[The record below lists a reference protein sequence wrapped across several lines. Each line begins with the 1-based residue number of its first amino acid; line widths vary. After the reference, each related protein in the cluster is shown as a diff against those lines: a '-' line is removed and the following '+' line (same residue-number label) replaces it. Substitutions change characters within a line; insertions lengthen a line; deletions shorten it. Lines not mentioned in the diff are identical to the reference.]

1 MDDIA
6 LKQELDEL
14 KKEINYHLYRYH
26 VLDDPVISDLEYD
39 KLAKRLNEIESAHPE
54 WITKDSP
61 SQRIGN
67 APADK
72 FKKVKHPFPILSLA
86 NAFSPEDIRAWYDRI
101 VKLDSRVA
109 SSGFILEPKIDGLT
123 VVLHYHDGI
132 FEMGATRG
140 DGIIGEE
147 ITSNLRTIK
156 AIPLFIPVDK
166 HIEKAPDDFVVRGE
180 AFIFLKQFEKLNK
193 MLEENGERTYQNP
206 RNTASGS
213 LRQLDPT
220 LTAARPLTILCYA
233 IVDSSDALPST
244 QMELLETLKRY
255 GFPVTDKYEYCKDI
269 NAVIDMLPHWQEHRD
284 NLKFEADGVVIKLDN
299 LDVVNDLGFVGKD
312 PRGAIAFKFPAREV
326 TTILKNIGVNVGR
339 TGVLTPVAMLEPVE
353 IGGVIVKQATLHN
366 FDYIAEKDIRIGDR
380 ILLKRAGDVIPYVVG
395 PIVDARIGSE
405 KKFDPPTVCP
415 ACGQEVEHYE
425 GEVAWYCVNSACP
438 AQLVRNIGHF
448 ASRGAMDINGMGEKI
463 VEQVVKAGLVKDAAD
478 IFTIQKEDLLKLE
491 SFASLKADNL
501 LAGIAASKSQSLSR
515 LINALGI
522 HGVGE
527 VMAADL
533 ATNFEDLDELS
544 QAGENRLRQIIGVGP
559 NISAAIID
567 WFLQPGNI
575 KVLAK
580 LKNSGVWPKR
590 IQSKAGTGFQVLN
603 GMTFVVTGS
612 LVNFSRES
620 VKEYIQENGGN
631 VTESVSRS
639 TNYLVVGENPGSKLA
654 KARELGV
661 QIITEDQMM
670 KMVSKE

>member
-269 NAVIDMLPHWQEHRD
+269 NAVIDMLPHWQEQRD

-448 ASRGAMDINGMGEKI
+448 ASRGAMDISGMGEKI

-478 IFTIQKEDLLKLE
+478 IFTIQKKDLLKLE